1 MTKPID
7 SPQYNDEETE
17 LAKRVMCAHITMI
30 QGKSFEECW
39 QKYIEP
45 AERIEEYYLDAAR
58 SMLKSYEKD
67 HQKGNPEAAA
77 RANKS

>member
-7 SPQYNDEETE
+7 NPQYDLEEME
-17 LAKRVMCAHITMI
+17 LAKRMMCAHITMI
-30 QGKSFEECW
+30 QNKSYEECW
-39 QKYIEP
+39 QQYIEP

-58 SMLKSYEKD
+58 STLKSYAED

-77 RANKS
+77 RSNKS